1 MSDYRELL
9 IGCGAKRVKDLSL
22 PTAME
27 IALAIAQMDYRPA
40 KGEPRPGVEFRNLFT
55 LDNNPDHKPD
65 YLCDLRKTP
74 PWTALVGEFEAVNIL
89 EGSENKGK
97 AYRQRFVGRY
107 SSTMEEGI
115 LGDNT
120 FDEIHAYEV
129 LEHIGQ
135 QGDYITF
142 FAQFS
147 EFWRILK
154 PGGLFFATCPSVTS
168 RWAWGDP
175 SHTRV
180 IQPETLVFLSQ
191 KEYTKQVGV
200 TAMSDF
206 RHIYTA
212 DFDVLMSHDDGEIH
226 RFVMRAI
233 K

>member
-1 MSDYRELL
+1 MSNYRELL

-74 PWTALVGEFEAVNIL
+74 
-89 EGSENKGK
+89 
-97 AYRQRFVGRY
+97 RQRFVGRY